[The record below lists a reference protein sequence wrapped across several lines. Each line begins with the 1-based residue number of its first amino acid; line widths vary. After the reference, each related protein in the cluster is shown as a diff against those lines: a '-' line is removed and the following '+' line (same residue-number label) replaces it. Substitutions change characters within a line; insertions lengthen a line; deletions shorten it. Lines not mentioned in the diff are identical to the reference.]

1 MSAYIVPVLIIL
13 LFIFAN
19 IKKVNTY
26 QSFVDGAKNSLNLIF
41 DIFAYIVA
49 IFVIIELFNV
59 SGLSAK
65 FTTMLSPIFNFLGIP
80 TELTELIIVKPFSGS
95 GGLAMIQQVFDSYG
109 VDSYISRCACVI
121 LGSSETVFYVS
132 TVYFSKTSVKK
143 LGFAIPIA
151 LISTIIS
158 VILGCALCRVI
169 WCFCI

>member
-1 MSAYIVPVLIIL
+1 MSAYIIPIL
-13 LFIFAN
+13 LIALFIYAN

-26 QSFVDGAKNSLNLIF
+26 EHFVNGAKMSLNLIF

-49 IFVIIELFNV
+49 IFVVIELFTV
-59 SGLSAK
+59 SGLSDK
-65 FTTMLSPIFNFLGIP
+65 LSQVLSPVFNFLGIP
-80 TELTELIIVKPFSGS
+80 IELSKLIIVKPFSGS
-95 GGLAMIQQVFDSYG
+95 GGLALLTEVFEKYG

-151 LISTIIS
+151 LVCTIIS
-158 VILGCALCRVI
+158 IIVGCWLCRVI
-169 WCFCI
+169 

>member
-1 MSAYIVPVLIIL
+1 MSKYIIPILFLL

-26 QSFVDGAKNSLNLIF
+26 QTFVDGAKKSLELIF

-49 IFVIIELFNV
+49 IFVIIELLSV
-59 SGLSAK
+59 SGISQKLAEI
-65 FTTMLSPIFNFLGIP
+65 LSPIMNFLGIP
-80 TELTELIIVKPFSGS
+80 VELTELIIVKPFSGS
-95 GGLAMIQQVFDSYG
+95 GGLALLTDVFNKYG

-143 LGFAIPIA
+143 LGLAIPIA
-151 LISTIIS
+151 LLCTFVS
-158 VILGCALCRVI
+158 VILGCALCRI
-169 WCFCI
+169 I

>member
-1 MSAYIVPVLIIL
+1 MSAYILPVLIII
-13 LFIFAN
+13 LFVYAN

-26 QSFVDGAKNSLNLIF
+26 QTFVNGAKSSLDLIF

-49 IFVIIELFNV
+49 IFVIIELFTA
-59 SGLSAK
+59 SGLSDK
-65 FTTMLSPIFNFLGIP
+65 LSNILAPVFNFLGIP
-80 TELTELIIVKPFSGS
+80 VELSKLIIVKPFSGS
-95 GGLAMIQQVFDSYG
+95 GGLALLTEVFEKYG

-143 LGFAIPIA
+143 LGWAIPIA
-151 LISTIIS
+151 LFCTIIS

-169 WCFCI
+169 